1 MTLGRFFKTG
11 GRFETTEKVGVCN
24 TYFEAP
30 FNDCRISMP
39 RARKCLT
46 CYDVALIMSFFVVI

>member
-1 MTLGRFFKTG
+1 MTLEPS
-11 GRFETTEKVGVCN
+11 ETTEKVGVCN
-24 TYFEAP
+24 TNFEAP